1 MLNYAYIG
9 IADLFSGKLATACPK
24 FVHNELNIFFRY
36 GGDLDTVCCGLNLM
50 CRIQLSKLTS
60 D

>member
-24 FVHNELNIFFRY
+24 FVHNELNIY
-36 GGDLDTVCCGLNLM
+36 SAMVV
-50 CRIQLSKLTS
+50 ILTQS
-60 D
+60 VAD